1 MAADPRPWLECVDLH
16 SDVLSD
22 EFSEDVF
29 ALDLGALSDH
39 LIGTDLGLPAA
50 DLPRVPAVYRD
61 AGSFFLSSYLT
72 SGLRSLLDDVLGRLT
87 GAHGNRVLKLLT
99 PFGGGKS
106 HTLAALLHAA
116 RTREALDALPE
127 AAGLPRPERVRV
139 AVFDGQFFDATR
151 GKRAPDS
158 EITARTIWGWIA
170 WALDGSEG
178 YELARAQDEARVAPG
193 GDAIVALLKRGP
205 SLILIDEL
213 LEYLISAGGVR
224 VEQTTLRDETLSF
237 LKRLTV
243 AVGNVDNGVLVYS
256 LQSSKRESLEYTSL
270 LNTVEHLAARK
281 DQRREPV
288 EGNEILNVIQRR
300 LLARMPESSVAMG
313 VAEAHRQVFTQMRRA
328 YASGEPVRQQ
338 AEEDGLALRDRIMAS
353 YPFHPA
359 LVDLMRER
367 WAAIPE
373 FQRTRGALRFLA
385 ASCLRAGPSSRP
397 LPAAARPGRSR
408 HARQRRSARLL
419 QGGRTAGG
427 LPGLHGARLHRS
439 QRTSP
444 EDRRSACTRGHRR
457 VRSGARDPARD
468 GHAPAFVRGI
478 APKRERDGRPAPAR
492 HHRSRAPGPRH
503 RPGPRQHDHP
513 GVPEGAQGAMPVS
526 PFRRHAVLL
535 QEGPPTSPCWS
546 SRKRRPYRGTTAAL
560 RVASGR

>member
-1 MAADPRPWLECVDLH
+1 MATDPRPWLECVDLH

-39 LIGTDLGLPAA
+39 LIGTELGLPAA

-87 GAHGNRVLKLLT
+87 GVHGNRVLKLLT

-127 AAGLPRPERVRV
+127 ATGLPRPERVRV
-139 AVFDGQFFDATR
+139 AVFDGQFFDAMR
-151 GKRAPDS
+151 GKRAPNS

-170 WALDGSEG
+170 WALDGPEG
-178 YELARAQDEARVAPG
+178 YELVRAQDEARVAPG

-205 SLILIDEL
+205 SLILVDEL

-256 LQSSKRESLEYTSL
+256 LQSSKPGVTRVHEPPQYRGASRGSQGSTPRAGGGERDSQRHPAPAACPDAR
-270 LNTVEHLAARK
+270 VVGGDGRRGSPSSGVHPDAARVCVRGAGTPASRG
-281 DQRREPV
+281 RRP
-288 EGNEILNVIQRR
+288 
-300 LLARMPESSVAMG
+300 G
-313 VAEAHRQVFTQMRRA
+313 VARSHHGLLPLSSRPRRSHA
-328 YASGEPVRQQ
+328 G
-338 AEEDGLALRDRIMAS
+338 ALGGHPGISANPRR
-353 YPFHPA
+353 PA
-359 LVDLMRER
+359 LS
-367 WAAIPE
+367 
-373 FQRTRGALRFLA
+373 GFLP
-385 ASCLRAGPSSRP
+385 AGCPSSWP

-444 EDRRSACTRGHRR
+444 EDR
-457 VRSGARDPARD
+457 
-468 GHAPAFVRGI
+468 
-478 APKRERDGRPAPAR
+478 
-492 HHRSRAPGPRH
+492 
-503 RPGPRQHDHP
+503 
-513 GVPEGAQGAMPVS
+513 
-526 PFRRHAVLL
+526 
-535 QEGPPTSPCWS
+535 
-546 SRKRRPYRGTTAAL
+546 
-560 RVASGR
+560 